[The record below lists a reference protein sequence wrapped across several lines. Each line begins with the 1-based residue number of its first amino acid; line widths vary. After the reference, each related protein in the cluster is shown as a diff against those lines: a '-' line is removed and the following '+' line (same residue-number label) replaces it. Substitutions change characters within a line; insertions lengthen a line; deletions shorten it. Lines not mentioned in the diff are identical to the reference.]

1 MKKYYRN
8 REDLTTSNEIFIEAG
23 SLFELQNN
31 QLILVDDDVYV
42 AVAFDE
48 DLFKFAFESNDE

>member
-8 REDLTTSNEIFIEAG
+8 KEDFTSPNGIFIEAG
-23 SLFELQNN
+23 SLFIWAKGE
-31 QLILVDDDVYV
+31 LILVDDDVYV

-48 DLFKFAFESNDE
+48 NSFEFAFESNAE

>member
-8 REDLTTSNEIFIEAG
+8 REDLTNSDGIYVEAG

-48 DLFKFAFESNDE
+48 DLFEFAFETNDL

>member
-8 REDLTTSNEIFIEAG
+8 REDLTSSNGVFVEAG
-23 SLFELQNN
+23 SLFELQHN

-48 DLFKFAFESNDE
+48 NSFEFAFESNAE